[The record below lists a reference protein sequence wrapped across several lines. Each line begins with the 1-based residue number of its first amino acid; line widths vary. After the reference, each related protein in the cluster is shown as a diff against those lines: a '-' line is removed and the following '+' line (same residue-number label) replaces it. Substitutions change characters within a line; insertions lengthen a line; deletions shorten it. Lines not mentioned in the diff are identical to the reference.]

1 MPFVGQQ
8 FKITANTYSSENLA
22 CQSIDPTTE
31 DRWYDVGSGQTSLDV
46 GATIYTDANGTTPDL
61 RPNDEIV
68 NTSLGIA
75 ITIKAGA
82 GVVLSKTTCSQGP
95 ATVYNIDLSGE
106 YGDGATACEKALE
119 QTLYSSIDYSSLA
132 VGDTLYVDDQLQNVF
147 FPQSGQDGFFLLG
160 NTGNYVLISG
170 ENGQIM
176 DIQPCQAGPQT
187 TYLVYNKKAGYGPND
202 SEYCSGPSNVDI
214 FYVSELPVS
223 SVADIA
229 GNNYYPFIDANSAN
243 IYANELNNNQT
254 PSLVGIAPMGLYGD
268 NTGEYYVWDKNQM
281 QWSTLIQCTLPPAM
295 EIYAINLAF
304 SSEHE
309 DPTAAEFCVSVKT
322 ETTYY
327 YKWFQG
333 ATLSLLDI
341 VQNNIPI
348 FKTPGAADY
357 QTASLMVAS
366 NIFDDLN
373 EQDGY
378 YVWVNDNQ
386 GINPQWYGF
395 DGSGDLTLGSNA
407 VAGGDCSVF
416 SRPAMYGT
424 EVLTNNDPF
433 VAGVFYAFWSCIPV
447 INNTEIVWPM
457 YVIDGAHFVGGQNH
471 ISDFVNLINN
481 LGFTTFK
488 NPDGECIEYAHT
500 IIAED
505 LSEAAN
511 MLELVA
517 GYDASWIQQKP
528 AEYVGIFSNNTV
540 ILRSDCNSCSYLTP
554 PSSVYKFPLIEGSTP
569 TEFGPNFD
577 TETNYQLD
585 NVAKPLLRIN
595 PKLTTNVKIVAN
607 QQDEI
612 FMESI
617 SATKELS
624 AVEYK
629 KQALNRSGS
638 YAYDLAKFFNDRKT
652 PADIVFATKRESSDY
667 SVLDSYQYQVEEI
680 YQYGTTLN
688 YSKLHDAKFRIFAPI
703 WADLNMPKKFVIYK
717 VNNPVDRT
725 DLTNSAAD
733 NFTRIQTIL
742 ANAEIVTVFDL
753 SRSSSLGTYIRNY
766 VQDQDFPKTP
776 LTFSFE
782 KGESSSYNGIDL
794 TKGGFTKK
802 AEHLYK
808 DVVEQ
813 DKPLIDFNDFIT
825 DGFKRNKMAVAN
837 ILNLEFLFDD
847 PNATDYSVNRY
858 FGLYVDDIDSGY
870 GKVAASNHGKI
881 KFSSLE
887 SYIDPSVK
895 KSAIPSNKMMT
906 TMPVLGYVSAANK
919 YFKIT
924 NNKFYDESKS
934 VLQVSDTADVIP
946 SLLGIKKS
954 GRTINLKKYDTQG
967 FDYVKFNIVDTPIVN
982 DNIAIVGTKEEAF
995 RITFVKHVPNVQVTM
1010 EDSHGH
1016 TIIFSTGSN
1025 VQEAFD
1031 NFETAFAAPLLVFSN
1046 HFDLTREAN
1055 SIVLTEK
1062 KAGLGNLKVVV
1073 NTANGN
1079 IIRVDHIYTNVNLF
1093 ENTYFAADSGE
1104 LPKGTFNGKRFSS
1117 DGTTKDI
1124 AIALVAAINAA
1135 GKFTALN
1142 LGSTVYVK
1150 NKVAGYRLMQ
1160 HALLVSRTN
1169 NTLFV
1174 ESENA
1179 DVQNNLGLSDS
1190 VLLDWDAYY
1199 MSGGNS
1205 AEKAVLVSKETVSK
1219 ISVGEHIPTR
1229 YTGKY
1234 NLVKDIVEH
1243 VDDLSSGFYK
1253 IILTNKNLIPDG
1265 ETQVYWENGLRIG
1278 LFSAYDIYDMNF
1290 DFYDTSNSDLKEL
1303 KYETVENID
1312 YLPYMSIVN
1321 AANDPNSIIAADLSD
1336 LLNSTSQGEYNG
1348 VALTQGQYAF
1358 TDDGFVY
1365 VWDGNDWTQ
1374 TLSASNIFSEDF
1386 SLTPIEY
1393 FANLLPLLKGEDTT
1407 NQPVEKIYS
1416 EYDRLKENYTT
1427 TFATKSRVVPNINK
1441 WVLDD
1446 ATTVR
1451 EQPYY
1456 LNANEAFG
1464 KTNFAPDLT
1473 SRERDRNL
1481 YSHEWFYM
1489 DRIPTYFRYNMV
1501 NDSFSYINFIQDFE
1515 LTKDLFKSV
1524 DYDYFD
1530 KFMISDGLEI
1540 KSDSS
1545 MLSNKNEN
1553 DFDIDTFIKTTRKKK
1568 YSLVEGGNDISF
1580 ASTIFKGIKVLFKSR
1595 KEFTKTIAS
1604 EFNKNTEFN
1613 GYKFSTLVRVN
1624 TSATENSI
1632 SYEVIQNKKFEF
1644 VVFYITLNISDFW
1657 SHGTLNRKLMY
1668 ELDHRVVYNTV
1679 SYEYEFS
1686 NIAVSGALKLNT
1698 VNFTGNGPYVVPG
1711 VTHNSGSTPIFSDQI
1726 SPGNDNKY
1734 GRILMNFGTGV
1745 TYASSILSVNS
1756 DSELSILEIPYDIT
1770 DPTNLLQPQL
1780 LTNAQQLNATYI
1792 YEGGGSNA
1800 HNIILKQLSAAV
1812 VADMLNLNDN
1822 SVTYTTVNEDG
1833 TESLNR
1839 FVINFEDGKEI
1850 IKKANLTAVEDT
1862 KKPESYK
1869 LFKGTIGY
1877 EIVGGNTYY
1886 PFMVRHSGDYTVDL
1900 KPVVTFTDVY
1910 THFKVNRDHTTL
1922 NPNEKA
1928 FEEMLYKHSLSSL
1941 VEVNIARSYYNKYNR
1956 TGVAFN
1962 IGFIKDD
1969 GTHDSNWGMIK
1980 NHFFHKVNEVKPT
1993 AVTKLSA
2000 TSDSLPL
2007 YPLIAEVA
2015 IDKKDMNVFKSS
2027 WDGSYYTRSEAGGVS
2042 NLVPG
2047 TFDTVEERSYLGST
2061 AMTLA
2066 DGYELMDFTSTKVVR
2081 EEDLEKVLKNDT
2093 NTTDIVYFEDEERLV
2108 ADFYISDVA
2117 YKKLRDAGVLNTIAK
2132 FVKPEDS
2139 IGDKTSLV
2147 DDTESYV
2154 TKNLLEI
2161 FTLDL
2166 VELYI
2171 REHKEGDSQFFSS
2184 VNADEL
2190 DANGFGIERGFTY
2203 KLHNQTPLNFRL
2215 IYNKR
2220 LGYSYDIRPLV
2231 KIKS

>member
-1 MPFVGQQ
+1 MPFIGQQ
-8 FKITANTYSSENLA
+8 FQITPVTYGSQNLA
-22 CQSIDPTTE
+22 CQSLDPTTV
-31 DRWYDVGSGQTSLDV
+31 DRWYDSGVNPNGIVLGTM
-46 GATIYTDANGTTPDL
+46 IYTDSQGFNLDIDAFD
-61 RPNDEIV
+61 RIV
-68 NTSLGIA
+68 KTSLGTA
-75 ITIKAGA
+75 ITIKSNGE
-82 GVVLSKTTCSQGP
+82 VVDMLTCTVTPTT
-95 ATVYNIDLSGE
+95 YNIDISEEYSTGPEACNGNLSI
-106 YGDGATACEKALE
+106 
-119 QTLYSSIDYSSLA
+119 TLYSSIDYSSLQP
-132 VGDTLYVDDQLQNVF
+132 GDILYTDDQLTQAF
-147 FPQSGQDGFFLLG
+147 TTPSGQDGFFLLG
-160 NTGNYVLISG
+160 STGNYIQISG
-170 ENGQIM
+170 DPVAGEIM
-176 DIQPCQAGPQT
+176 DIQPCAGGPAT
-187 TYLVYNKKAGYGPND
+187 VYSVFLQKAKFGTGDTN
-202 SEYCSGPSNVDI
+202 YCNNSSIVDLY
-214 FYVSELPVS
+214 YVSELS
-223 SVADIA
+223 INSVAELA
-229 GNNYYPFIDANSAN
+229 QYNYYPFLDPNSAN
-243 IYANELNNNQT
+243 SYANDLNNNQT

-268 NTGEYYVWDKNQM
+268 DDGEYYVWDKNQM
-281 QWSTLIQCTLPPAM
+281 QWSSLVQCTVAPAM
-295 EIYAINLAF
+295 EVYAISLAY
-304 SSEHE
+304 SSEYE
-309 DPTAAEFCVSVKT
+309 DPNAAEFCTSTKE

-327 YKWFQG
+327 YKWLEG
-333 ATLSLLDI
+333 TNLSLMEI
-341 VQNNIPI
+341 AQNNIPI
-348 FKTPGAADY
+348 YETESTAMNQVAAG
-357 QTASLMVAS
+357 MVS
-366 NIFDDLN
+366 TNLFDDLN

-386 GINPQWYGF
+386 GVNPQWYGF
-395 DGSGDLTLGSNA
+395 DGSGSLTQGQNIE
-407 VAGGDCSVF
+407 AGGDCSIF

-424 EVLTNNDPF
+424 EVITNNDPF
-433 VAGVFYAFWSCIPV
+433 VAGVFYSFWSCVPI
-447 INNTEIVWPM
+447 INGTSIVWPM
-457 YVIDGAHFVGGQNH
+457 YVVDGAHFVGGQNH
-471 ISDFVNLINN
+471 ISDFVDMINSLNLP
-481 LGFTTFK
+481 TFK
-488 NPDGECIEYAHT
+488 NPDGECVEYAHT
-500 IIAED
+500 IVAED
-505 LSEAAN
+505 LAEATS
-511 MLELVA
+511 MLELIA

-528 AEYVGIFSNNTV
+528 AEYIGIFSNNTV
-540 ILRSDCNSCSYLTP
+540 ILRSDCNACNYLTP
-554 PSSVYKFPLIEGSTP
+554 PSAVYGFPVIEGSTP

-607 QQDEI
+607 QYDEI

-652 PADIVFATKRESSDY
+652 PADMIFATKRESSDY
-667 SVLDSYQYQVEEI
+667 SVLDSYQYQVEET

-688 YSKLHDAKFRIFAPI
+688 YSKLHDAKFRMFAPI

-742 ANAEIVTVFDL
+742 ANAEIVNVFDL
-753 SRSSSLGTYIRNY
+753 SRSSALGTYIRNH
-766 VQDQDFPKTP
+766 VQDQSFPKTP

-782 KGESSSYNGIDL
+782 KGEASSYNGIDL

-825 DGFKRNKMAVAN
+825 DGFKRNNMAVAN

-870 GKVAASNHGKI
+870 GNVASSNHGKI
-881 KFSSLE
+881 KFSTLE
-887 SYIDPSVK
+887 SYVDPAVK

-924 NNKFYDESKS
+924 NNKFYDEARS
-934 VLQVSDTADVIP
+934 VLQVSDVADVIP
-946 SLLGIKKS
+946 SLVGIKKS
-954 GRTINLKKYDTQG
+954 GRTINLKKYDAQG
-967 FDYVKFNIVDTPIVN
+967 FDYVKFNVVDTPIVN

-995 RITFVKHVPNVQVTM
+995 RVTFVKHVPNVQVTM
-1010 EDSHGH
+1010 EDSHNH
-1016 TIIFSTGSN
+1016 AIVFSTGNN

-1031 NFETAFAAPLLVFSN
+1031 NFETAFAAPLLTFSN

-1104 LPKGTFNGKRFSS
+1104 LPKGTFSGNKFSS
-1117 DGTTKDI
+1117 DGTPKDI

-1135 GKFTALN
+1135 GRFTALN
-1142 LGSTVYVK
+1142 VGNTVYVK

-1160 HALLVSRTN
+1160 HVLLVSRTN
-1169 NTLFV
+1169 NSLFV
-1174 ESENA
+1174 EPENA
-1179 DVQNNLGLSDS
+1179 DIQNDLGLSDT
-1190 VLLDWDAYY
+1190 VLLAWDAYY

-1205 AEKAVLVSKETVSK
+1205 AEKAVLVNKETVSK
-1219 ISVGEHIPTR
+1219 ISVGERIPTR
-1229 YTGKY
+1229 YNGKY
-1234 NLVKDIVEH
+1234 NLVRDIVEH

-1253 IILTNKNLIPDG
+1253 IILSDKNLMPDG

-1303 KYETVENID
+1303 KYETVENMN
-1312 YLPYMSIVN
+1312 YVPYVSVIN
-1321 AANDPNSIIAADLSD
+1321 AATDP
-1336 LLNSTSQGEYNG
+1336 ST
-1348 VALTQGQYAF
+1348 LTATDVYSLPAGSSNGQYAF

-1365 VWDGNDWTQ
+1365 VWDGAAWTQ
-1374 TLSASNIFSEDF
+1374 TLAASDIFNEDF
-1386 SLTPIEY
+1386 NLTPIEY

-1427 TFATKSRVVPNINK
+1427 GFATKSRVTPNINK
-1441 WVLDD
+1441 WVLNDVM
-1446 ATTVR
+1446 TVR
-1451 EQPYY
+1451 DQPYY

-1473 SRERDRNL
+1473 STERDRNL

-1489 DRIPTYFRYNMV
+1489 DRIPAYFRYNMV

-1524 DYDYFD
+1524 DYNYFD
-1530 KFMISDGLEI
+1530 KFMVSDGLEI

-1545 MLSNKNEN
+1545 NVNNKNEN
-1553 DFDIDTFIKTTRKKK
+1553 DFDIDTFIKTTKNKK
-1568 YSLVEGGNDISF
+1568 YSLVEGGNDLSF
-1580 ASTIFKGIKVLFKSR
+1580 ANTIFKGIKVLFKSR

-1624 TSATENSI
+1624 TSASENSI

-1657 SHGTLNRKLMY
+1657 AHGTLNRKLMY
-1668 ELDHRVVYNTV
+1668 ELDHRIVYNTV

-1686 NIAVSGALKLNT
+1686 NVALSGALKLNT
-1698 VNFTGNGPYVVPG
+1698 VDFTGNGPYIVPG
-1711 VTHNSGSTPIFSDQI
+1711 VTHNSGTNPLFNDQI
-1726 SPGNDNKY
+1726 SVGNSNVY
-1734 GRILMNFGTGV
+1734 GRILIEVDNGV
-1745 TYASSILSVNS
+1745 TYAASVLSVNS
-1756 DSELSILEIPYDIT
+1756 QSELTILEIPYDIT
-1770 DPTNLLQPQL
+1770 NPTNILQPQL
-1780 LTNAQQLNATYI
+1780 LTNAQQLNATYV

-1812 VADMLNLNDN
+1812 VANVLNLNDD

-1839 FVINFEDGKEI
+1839 FVINFEAGKEI
-1850 IKKANLTAVEDT
+1850 IKKAHLIAVEDI

-1877 EIVGGNTYY
+1877 EIREGNTYY
-1886 PFMVRHSGDYTVDL
+1886 PFLVRHSGNYTVDL

-1910 THFKVNRDHTTL
+1910 THFKVNRDHSTL
-1922 NPNEKA
+1922 NPNEKE

-1941 VEVNIARSYYNKYNR
+1941 VEINIARAYYNKYNR

-1962 IGFIKDD
+1962 IGFIKDG

-1980 NHFFHKVNEVKPT
+1980 NHFFHKVNEVKPA

-2007 YPLIAEVA
+2007 YPLIAEIA

-2042 NLVPG
+2042 TLVPG

-2066 DGYELMDFTSTKVVR
+2066 DGYELMEFTSTKVVR

-2093 NTTDIVYFEDEERLV
+2093 NTTDIVYFEDSERLI
-2108 ADFYISDVA
+2108 ADFYISDVT
-2117 YKKLRDAGVLNTIAK
+2117 YKKLRDSGVLNTIVK
-2132 FVKPEDS
+2132 FVRPENS

-2166 VELYI
+2166 VELYV

-2184 VNADEL
+2184 ASADEL
-2190 DANGFGIERGFTY
+2190 DANGFDIERGFTY